1 MTTPADLRE
10 AIPVTDEVA
19 YFNTGATG
27 PAPDRT
33 LDAAAAWERE
43 QNVDLLAETDPYPVS
58 FDEYDACRERVA
70 AHLGVD
76 ADDLALTES
85 TADGVSA
92 VVAALE
98 LGAGDVA
105 VTTDLEHPAG
115 TLPLARLERRHG
127 VEVRVVDTDRGRVDT
142 DAFAAAVEGADLALF
157 SSLSWTY
164 GTRLPV
170 AEMVDIAHD
179 AGAFA
184 LVDAVQSPGQG
195 PVDFGAW
202 GADAVAASGHKWLL
216 GPWGTGILHVAPDA
230 ADRLHPA
237 QVTYRS
243 VADPAADPYEL
254 AAGARRFER
263 GTASIGPFVGLR
275 ESLDLLEG
283 VGMTTVRDRIE
294 TLAARLVDA
303 LPDDRVLG
311 PSEPESG
318 LVPVDVAD
326 PEATVERLRDRGLM
340 LRDVPDPAAV
350 RASVHAFNTETEVD
364 RLAEALAA
372 EPRRDDGP

>member
-10 AIPVTDEVA
+10 AIPVCDRVA

-27 PAPDRT
+27 PAPDPA

-43 QNVDLLAETDPYPVS
+43 QNVDVLAETDPYPAS
-58 FDEYDACRERVA
+58 FDEYDACRERIA
-70 AHLGVD
+70 AHLGAD

-92 VVAALE
+92 VVAGLE
-98 LGAGDVA
+98 LDAGDVA

-115 TLPLARLERRHG
+115 ALPLERLERRRG
-127 VEVRVVDTDRGRVDT
+127 VEVRVVGTDRGRVDLE
-142 DAFAAAVEGADLALF
+142 AFGEAVEGADLALF
-157 SSLSWTY
+157 SSVSWNY

-170 AEMVDIAHD
+170 ADLVDIAHD
-179 AGAFA
+179 AGAFV
-184 LVDAVQSPGQG
+184 LVDAVQSPGQA
-195 PVDFGAW
+195 PVDVPAW

-216 GPWGTGILHVAPDA
+216 GPWGTGILCVDPDA

-243 VADPAADPYEL
+243 VADPAADAYEL

-275 ESLDLLEG
+275 ESLDLLED
-283 VGMTTVRDRIE
+283 VGMATVRDRIG
-294 TLAARLVDA
+294 TLAARLVDR

-311 PSEPESG
+311 PAEPESG
-318 LVPVDVAD
+318 LVPVDAAD
-326 PEATVERLRDRGLM
+326 PEATAERLRDRGLM
-340 LRDVPDPAAV
+340 IRDIPDPAAV
-350 RASVHAFNTETEVD
+350 RASVHAFNTEAEVD
-364 RLAEALAA
+364 RLADALAD
-372 EPRRDDGP
+372 EP